1 MFYCALS
8 YTNSEESFLIKEA
21 SVVGLRRGS
30 IQSGVI
36 LVQST
41 APHPKHSVAAAAA
54 IRDEE
59 ELYSDTKSG
68 NDDRVDS
75 VNPARGSWRSA
86 RRPHGGRL
94 ERFLATRVQICDKSP
109 Q

>member
-1 MFYCALS
+1 MFCCALS

-21 SVVGLRRGS
+21 SVVDLCRGS

-75 VNPARGSWRSA
+75 ISPARGSWRSA
-86 RRPHGGRL
+86 
-94 ERFLATRVQICDKSP
+94 
-109 Q
+109 